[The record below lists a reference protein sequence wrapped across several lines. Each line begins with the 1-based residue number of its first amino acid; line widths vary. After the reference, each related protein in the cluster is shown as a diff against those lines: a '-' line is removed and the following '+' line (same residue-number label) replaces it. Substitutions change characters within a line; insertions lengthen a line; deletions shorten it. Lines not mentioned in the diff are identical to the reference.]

1 MIYIITNAAAI
12 VLAAGLGTALLAALW
27 RERVSRGVV
36 AALFVAA
43 LVLGAILAGALILA
57 PVQAGRWT
65 ISLGT
70 AFIIWGGF
78 VLPTVAATLRAHS
91 VRWQS
96 ALGDAAA
103 WLAVMLVEATT
114 MQLVG
119 LVHP

>member
-1 MIYIITNAAAI
+1 MIYIVTNGLAI
-12 VLAAGLGTALLAALW
+12 ILAAGLGTGVLAALW
-27 RERVSRGVV
+27 RERMSRGVV
-36 AALFVAA
+36 IASFAAA

-57 PVQAGRWT
+57 PVEASRWT

-78 VLPTVAATLRAHS
+78 VLPTVAATLRS
-91 VRWQS
+91 RGTSWQS
-96 ALGDAAA
+96 AVGDAAA
-103 WLAVMLVEATT
+103 WLAVMLVEAAT

>member
-1 MIYIITNAAAI
+1 MIYIVTNALAI
-12 VLAAGLGTALLAALW
+12 ILAAALGTGLLALLW
-27 RERVSRGVV
+27 RERLSRSAVV
-36 AALFVAA
+36 ALFAAA

-78 VLPTVAATLRAHS
+78 VLPTVAATLRSRA
-91 VRWQS
+91 VPWPS

-103 WLAVMLVEATT
+103 WLAVMLVEAAT